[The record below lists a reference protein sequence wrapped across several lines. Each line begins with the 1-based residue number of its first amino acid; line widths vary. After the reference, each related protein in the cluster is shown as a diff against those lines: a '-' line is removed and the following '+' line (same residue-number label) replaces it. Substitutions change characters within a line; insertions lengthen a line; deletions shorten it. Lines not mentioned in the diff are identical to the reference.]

1 MLRQCDGIDATCQL
15 SAFHGIRED
24 PFELTPPTFGHCY
37 LLNDKGELFSNSGG
51 DKKRKV
57 KVT

>member
-1 MLRQCDGIDATCQL
+1 MQIELWEAPSFENRVN
-15 SAFHGIRED
+15 IRED

-37 LLNDKGELFSNSGG
+37 LLNDKGEQFSNSGG